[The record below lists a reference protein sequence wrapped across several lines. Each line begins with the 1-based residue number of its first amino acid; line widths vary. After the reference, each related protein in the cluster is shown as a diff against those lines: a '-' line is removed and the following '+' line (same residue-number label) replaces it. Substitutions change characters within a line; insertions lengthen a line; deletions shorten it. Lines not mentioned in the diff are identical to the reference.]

1 MSLPIV
7 MVNDFYLE
15 VARGN
20 VTGFTSREV
29 QGFNAAVAETED
41 VWGQGG
47 TITQVSTAALLY
59 VSSSAAA
66 DTAITVTVTGLD
78 ENYDEITEVFVT
90 DGVSG
95 RTRVTGTKAF
105 LRVNNVE
112 LSAGGAGKIYVFYL
126 SAVTNGVPDTASKIQ
141 ATVAVG
147 SLRSADA
154 IYTVP
159 RNKNLYLTSVR
170 YQSAGSTTTHD
181 VILTII
187 RKLYGGSEVSV
198 KGVMYVDEGTTKFT
212 DAQVQMTDQPVLF
225 PAKSEIR
232 VTADLAG
239 GTALASIVM
248 LYFIEE
254 AITAVPATVDVMDK
268 NAYLAYLAA
277 GGPLTLASQ
286 NYWLIGLDEEPIS
299 YPLTV
304 DLDSV
309 LATITGATNYT
320 VAADTSVTFDPAY
333 FVDGKLVSTTK
344 KAIVTIMRCVD
355 SGAGIKYVLAPVNT
369 VVNIRNV
376 KKISYLHN

>member
-141 ATVAVG
+141 ATVAIGV
-147 SLRSADA
+147 LRSADA

-181 VILTII
+181 VELIII
-187 RKLYGGSEVSV
+187 RKLYGGSEISV

-232 VTADLAG
+232 VTAGLAG